1 MERFLDCFLA
11 FFKEGATG
19 RKSLW
24 AGFWFFL
31 ALAVFL
37 ISQILTVYSP
47 GYGFAD
53 TPSNDRMDYIL
64 KAAQFDACPLQD
76 CPALEH
82 LRGQLDPL
90 QTGEVSVEG
99 GKFHQESHRVAIAQR
114 LFSVYHPVYS
124 LFLFGLH
131 ETGLSWAV
139 ASQWVELAT
148 IVVFILGL
156 AFWLRA
162 LWGPLV
168 AALAILVMSV
178 HATVFPYPSNAA
190 LAVAMVVWA
199 ALTGFRERMGWL
211 LPPAMLVMIGLHP
224 LGRVYAAVT
233 LVVYLAFLP
242 RPWKKHHWLIVIL
255 GAAVIVLPWVLPLI
269 VAAPQFSIPSYPLVE
284 GRSFLYL
291 VAANW
296 WQALLTLPAS
306 VSVFSFAGTG
316 ILPTLG
322 GTLIVFLLFLVG
334 LTATDPARRSPLVA
348 TLAAFALALAASA
361 VQFQGYYSG
370 VAFTRVWIPM
380 FYILFG
386 GAMAGVLWLLPS
398 ILKTSA
404 SAFRVGFYNLPIRPG
419 EGLSLLATAFMMI
432 GVVVLLV
439 AGTVAELAP
448 NLMHKLQRPDAA
460 RLTAIAEPWMD
471 SRQPE
476 RLRQVMSADDS
487 VIYVDNDIM
496 NAFLLSGLLERKAVY
511 WPSLQGRPDK
521 DRWIGPSAGVA
532 YAVAMNPALALT
544 NGSGIPLEEGVS
556 LAIEGDGVA
565 LAEPLY
571 LRFRALGEKTE
582 ITLGLHGMPPE
593 RALVGEQ
600 SVTLAQGE
608 SKWVLVT
615 GLGDGSVSSV
625 TMNFSPS
632 NEPVFL
638 DGISDDPES
647 GLFWP
652 WNRPLLVV
660 SGRKKVKFDLQSVF
674 PFGQDCLVGP
684 VLDDM
689 AMTLFAR
696 AECGQHIQI
705 P

>member
-1 MERFLDCFLA
+1 MERFLDHFLT

-19 RKSLW
+19 RRSLL
-24 AGFWFFL
+24 AGLCFFL
-31 ALAVFL
+31 ALAIFL
-37 ISQILTVYSP
+37 ISQILNVYSP

-53 TPSNDRMDYIL
+53 LPSNDRMDYIL

-90 QTGEVSVEG
+90 QTGKVSVEG

-124 LFLFGLH
+124 LVLFGLH
-131 ETGLSWAV
+131 ETGLSWIA

-148 IVVFILGL
+148 IAIFILGL

-162 LWGPLV
+162 LWGPLA

-178 HATVFPYPSNAA
+178 HATIFPYPSNAA
-190 LAVAMVVWA
+190 LAFAMVVWA
-199 ALTGFRERMGWL
+199 LLVGFRERMGWF
-211 LPPAMLVMIGLHP
+211 LPPALLMVIGLHP
-224 LGRVYAAVT
+224 LGRVYAGVA
-233 LVVYLAFLP
+233 LVIYLALLP
-242 RPWKKHHWLIVIL
+242 RPWNKQHWLIVIL
-255 GAAVIVLPWVLPLI
+255 CAAVLALPWVLPAI
-269 VAAPQFSIPSYPLVE
+269 VATPQFALPAYPMVE
-284 GRSFLYL
+284 GRSFFYL

-296 WQALLTLPAS
+296 WQALLTIPSS
-306 VSVFSFAGTG
+306 VSIFSFAGSG
-316 ILPTLG
+316 VLPTLG
-322 GTLIVFLLFLVG
+322 GTFVIFLLFLVG

-348 TLAAFALALAASA
+348 TLAALALALAASA

-370 VAFTRVWIPM
+370 VAFSRVWISM
-380 FYILFG
+380 FYLLLG

-398 ILKTSA
+398 VLKTSA
-404 SAFRVGFYNLPIRPG
+404 AVFRAGFEGLPLRLG
-419 EGLSLLATAFMMI
+419 AGLSLLATAFMMI
-432 GVVVLLV
+432 VVVLLLL
-439 AGTVAELAP
+439 AGTVAEFAP

-460 RLTAIAEPWMD
+460 RQTATAESWMN
-471 SRQPE
+471 SGQPE
-476 RLRQVMSADDS
+476 RLRQVMNADDS
-487 VIYVDNDIM
+487 VIYIDSVIM
-496 NAFLLSGLLERKAVY
+496 DAFFLSGLLERKAVY

-532 YAVAMNPALALT
+532 YAAAMNPALALT
-544 NGSGIPLEEGVS
+544 TGSGIPLEEGVS

-565 LAEPLY
+565 LDAPLY
-571 LRFRALGEKTE
+571 LRFRALGEKAE
-582 ITLGLHGMPPE
+582 ITLGLHGVPPE

-615 GLGDGSVSSV
+615 GLGDGSVSLV
-625 TMNFSPS
+625 TMNFSSS
-632 NEPVFL
+632 NGPVFL
-638 DGISDDPES
+638 DGISDDPEN

-660 SGRKKVKFDLQSVF
+660 SGRTKVKFDLQSVF
-674 PFGQDCLVGP
+674 PLGPDCLVGP
-684 VLDDM
+684 VLDDR

-696 AECGQHIQI
+696 AECGQHIPI